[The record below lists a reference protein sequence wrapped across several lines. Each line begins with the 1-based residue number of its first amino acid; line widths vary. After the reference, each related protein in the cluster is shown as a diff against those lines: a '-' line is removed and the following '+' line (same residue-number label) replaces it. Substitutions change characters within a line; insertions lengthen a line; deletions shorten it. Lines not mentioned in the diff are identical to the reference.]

1 MLRQFYSDQCK
12 LFNTHTDQFVF
23 YLKEYKDKNEL
34 LLLCESIANALGE
47 LLRTERIGFGIG
59 VVEIDDNYHDVD
71 ELLKRL
77 LIASEK
83 SISSS
88 DAEFS
93 PCFYG
98 SHIES
103 EIMWEDDIKR
113 ELANIID
120 DDNDGGLY
128 LQYQPILDLR
138 SNQICGFE
146 ALSRLKSNKLGL
158 VSPLEFDSSSRRN
171 ETHNSN
177 WSENSPTGF
186 ALS

>member
-1 MLRQFYSDQCK
+1 M
-12 LFNTHTDQFVF
+12 
-23 YLKEYKDKNEL
+23 
-34 LLLCESIANALGE
+34 
-47 LLRTERIGFGIG
+47 
-59 VVEIDDNYHDVD
+59 
-71 ELLKRL
+71 
-77 LIASEK
+77 IASEK

-158 VSPLEFDSSSRRN
+158 VSPLEFIPLAE
-171 ETHNSN
+171 ETKLIIPIGQKIVRQALRFLKD
-177 WSENSPTGF
+177 WSITDTKIC
-186 ALS
+186 